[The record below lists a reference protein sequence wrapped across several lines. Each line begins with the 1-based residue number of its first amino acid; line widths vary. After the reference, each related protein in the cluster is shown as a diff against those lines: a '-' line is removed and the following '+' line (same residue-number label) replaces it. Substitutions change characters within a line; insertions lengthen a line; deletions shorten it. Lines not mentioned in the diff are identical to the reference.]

1 MVESYTSIIK
11 AACILAVLLGSV
23 IHGYCFVI
31 VRRLFQNLPA
41 GRIRN
46 KLIWLE
52 ILIASFALL
61 YFAFALSSVSA
72 ADLDLIKKVSFP
84 LILVACFVLLACEI
98 IQRTVGALL
107 RVELAESQRIIDNE
121 MGIYNRYYFKFRLK
135 EEYNLAH
142 RHQLIFS
149 VLLLAVDYLDRV
161 NYSYGRSYGSK
172 LLSQLGELIKGSVWQ
187 TDIVARYSGEEVA
200 ILLPH
205 TDIAGAKIAA
215 EKLRARV
222 EEKTFYLDDDH
233 KTNRVMVACTISIG
247 IAVFTPSM
255 KNMNQIMER
264 ADVALFKARDKGR
277 NQVAIHGE

>member
-11 AACILAVLLGSV
+11 AAYILVVLVGSV
-23 IHGYCFVI
+23 IHAYCFVI
-31 VRRLFQNLPA
+31 LRRLSRGLPA

-52 ILIASFALL
+52 ISIAGFAVL
-61 YFAFALSSVSA
+61 YFFFALSSSSA
-72 ADLDLIKKVSFP
+72 ADLNMIKIVSFP
-84 LILVACFVLLACEI
+84 LVLVACFVLLTCEI
-98 IQRTVGALL
+98 IQRTVGALV

-121 MGIYNRYYFKFRLK
+121 MGIYNRYYFKFRLR
-135 EEYNLAH
+135 EEYNLAL
-142 RHQLIFS
+142 RHQLVFS
-149 VLLLAVDYLDRV
+149 MLLLAVDYLERV
-161 NYSYGRSYGSK
+161 NYSYGRSYASI
-172 LLSQLGELIKGSVWQ
+172 LLSQLGELIKRSVWQ

-222 EEKTFYLDDDH
+222 EEKTFYLDDDQ
-233 KTNRVMVACTISIG
+233 KTDRIMIACTVSIG
-247 IAVFTPSM
+247 IAVFTPGM
-255 KNMNQIMER
+255 KNMNQIMEC

-277 NQVAIHGE
+277 NQVAIYGE